1 MSTILQVNL
10 SVIEYEYEYV
20 LSTYSSTLGEKV
32 PDVHEKK
39 ILYFSKNALKPA
51 HCDAGESTLE
61 TSLHKSKNSRSYEQ
75 KKKILEIS
83 QISKIGSN
91 RCMVSLIFVVEFV
104 IRYQNNWTS
113 DE

>member
-1 MSTILQVNL
+1 MFT
-10 SVIEYEYEYV
+10 
-20 LSTYSSTLGEKV
+20 K
-32 PDVHEKK
+32 KK
-39 ILYFSKNALKPA
+39 ILHFSKNALKPA

-61 TSLHKSKNSRSYEQ
+61 TGLHKSKNSRSYGQ
-75 KKKILEIS
+75 KKIIFFLEIS